1 MKLTRDQI
9 EKLAHLA
16 RLEFS
21 NSEMDEMMNDLDKM
35 LGFVDRISELDLK
48 GVEPLI
54 YMNPEV
60 DKLREDKAEIRIT
73 KEDALKNAPN
83 RDTDYFRFP
92 RVLKDS

>member
-1 MKLTRDQI
+1 MKLERDQI

-21 NSEMDEMMNDLDKM
+21 SSEMDEMMDDMDKM

-54 YMNPEV
+54 YMNPEL
-60 DKLREDKAEIRIT
+60 DKLREDKAELKIS
-73 KEDALKNAPN
+73 KDEALKNAPN
-83 RDTDYFRFP
+83 RDSDYFRFP

>member
-21 NSEMDEMMNDLDKM
+21 SSEMDEMMNDLDKM

-60 DKLREDKAEIRIT
+60 DKLREDKAGIFIS
-73 KEDALKNAPN
+73 KEDALKNAPSK
-83 RDTDYFRFP
+83 DTDYFRFP